1 MNTRLEGGCQRCSSL
16 AERLPSIDEST
27 LLLLLTIDE
36 PADIEIGAVLISHT
50 HLECHLGTF
59 SGRRID
65 LEIFGRVQK
74 DGRSLW
80 QRQIIDVNSAR
91 FRTGAIIADHRV
103 NAPGRL
109 RNPE

>member
-1 MNTRLEGGCQRCSSL
+1 MHTRLESGWQRCSCL

-59 SGRRID
+59 SGRRIE

-74 DGRSLW
+74 DGRSLS
-80 QRQIIDVNSAR
+80 QRQIINVNSPGL
-91 FRTGAIIADHRV
+91 RTRAIIT
-103 NAPGRL
+103 
-109 RNPE
+109 